1 MPGAPGWG
9 TPGWGTPGA
18 GGPGAGGPGAGGPGA
33 PQEPSLTVLGL
44 RARQWMIA
52 AIVVGCV
59 YLVTGTIAIGGVW
72 AELHRDPTNAEV
84 EWAAKAEVAQRW
96 RAWPA
101 ERIFPSKITYSP
113 GDGRG
118 EYASR
123 TGIVPDTNCAT
134 GVDQE
139 LAEPLLQQG
148 CKAVLRATYTDRLQG
163 IVVTVGVV
171 AFADP
176 WAADRAYKA
185 IPGSQGPGGGGVT
198 PALRAAPFPG
208 TASARFTDAARQDRT
223 SDRGGP
229 YVVLTTSGEAD
240 GRPASAVRKERPGDP
255 FSIAPQLGSTIART
269 LSAKA
274 VPDCHARGWK
284 C

>member
-1 MPGAPGWG
+1 MPGAPGG
-9 TPGWGTPGA
+9 PGGGMPGGGMPGA
-18 GGPGAGGPGAGGPGA
+18 GMQGG
-33 PQEPSLTVLGL
+33 PQEPAITVLGL
-44 RARQWMIA
+44 RARQWMVA

-84 EWAAKAEVAQRW
+84 EWAAKAEVARRW
-96 RAWPA
+96 QAWPA
-101 ERIFPSKITYSP
+101 ERIFPSKITYSLEQ
-113 GDGRG
+113 GRG

-139 LAEPLLQQG
+139 LAERLLQQG
-148 CKAVLRATYTDRLQG
+148 CKAVLRATYTDQLQG
-163 IVVTVGVV
+163 IVVTVGVI

-185 IPGSQGPGGGGVT
+185 IPRSQGPGDGGVR

-255 FSIAPQLGSTIART
+255 FSIAPQLGSAIART

-274 VPDCHARGWK
+274 LPDCHARGWK

>member
-1 MPGAPGWG
+1 MPAGPPPPPAPPGTGAPL
-9 TPGWGTPGA
+9 A
-18 GGPGAGGPGAGGPGA
+18 
-33 PQEPSLTVLGL
+33 TVLGL
-44 RARQWMIA
+44 RARQWMVV

-59 YLVTGTIAIGGVW
+59 YLVSGTIAIVGAWG
-72 AELHRDPTNAEV
+72 ELHRDPTNAEL
-84 EWAAKAEVAQRW
+84 EWAAKAEVARRW
-96 RAWPA
+96 QAWPA

-113 GDGRG
+113 AEGRT

-139 LAEPLLQQG
+139 LAQPLIQQG

-163 IVVTVGVV
+163 IAVTVGVV
-171 AFADP
+171 VFADP
-176 WAADRAYKA
+176 WAADRAFKT
-185 IPGSQGPGGGGVT
+185 IPGSHGATGGSVR

-223 SDRGGP
+223 SGRGGP
-229 YVVLTTSGEAD
+229 YVVLTTSGETD
-240 GRPASAVRKERPGDP
+240 GRPAAAVRKERPGEP
-255 FSIAPQLGSTIART
+255 FAIAPQLGDTIART

-274 VPDCHARGWK
+274 LPDCHESGWK